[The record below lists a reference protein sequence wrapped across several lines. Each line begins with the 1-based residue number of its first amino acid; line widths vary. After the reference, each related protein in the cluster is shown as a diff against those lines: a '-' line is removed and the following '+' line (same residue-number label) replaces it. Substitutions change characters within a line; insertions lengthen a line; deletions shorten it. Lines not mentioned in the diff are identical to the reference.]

1 VLTVKEGINLPRYP
15 SLPGRMRARKAQ
27 IHEFEPAWQASAVQ
41 KVALRVPNVARQRA
55 EIIGTGLDGVPALL
69 ALLDQLGVL
78 A

>member
-1 VLTVKEGINLPRYP
+1 
-15 SLPGRMRARKAQ
+15 
-27 IHEFEPAWQASAVQ
+27 VQ

-78 A
+78 P